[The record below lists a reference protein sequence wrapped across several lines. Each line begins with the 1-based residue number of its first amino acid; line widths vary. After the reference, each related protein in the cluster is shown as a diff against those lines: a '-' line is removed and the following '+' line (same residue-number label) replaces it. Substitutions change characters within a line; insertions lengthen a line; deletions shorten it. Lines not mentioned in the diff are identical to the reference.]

1 MQVMNPHINTTGIIA
16 SFRDGKK
23 FTENELF
30 MSHPTA
36 LQINLY
42 YDDVEVCNP
51 LGSKRKIHKL
61 GRDLLL
67 AEAITSC

>member
-1 MQVMNPHINTTGIIA
+1 MQVMNPPLNTTGMITT
-16 SFRDGKK
+16 FRDGKK

-30 MSHPTA
+30 MSCPKA
-36 LQINLY
+36 LQINFY

-61 GRDLLL
+61 GR
-67 AEAITSC
+67 